1 MPPFYYTMG
10 NIMNELNVNNRQ
22 FLWCEKY
29 RPQTINECILPES
42 LKETFREFI
51 KSGQIPNFLF
61 SGTAG
66 VGKTTIAKALC
77 EEIGAEYLMINGSD
91 EGRSIDTL
99 RTTIRSFAS
108 TVSLTDA
115 RKIVIIDEA
124 DYTNAQSVQPA
135 LRGFIE
141 EFSSNCR
148 FILTCNFKNRIIEP
162 LHSRCTCIDFKL
174 DAKDKQQI
182 AASFFK
188 RAVTILKSENVE
200 FDPKVVVEL
209 VTKYF
214 PDYRRILNEL
224 QRYSVSGKI
233 NAGILVNASDE
244 TFTSL
249 LKMMKEKN
257 FTEVRKWVGVNI
269 DIDSTELFR
278 KLYDKSVEYIEVTSI
293 PQLVL
298 ILADYGYKNAF
309 VTDREINI
317 MAAMTEIMSS
327 CSFK

>member
-1 MPPFYYTMG
+1 
-10 NIMNELNVNNRQ
+10 MNELNVTDDQ
-22 FLWCEKY
+22 FLYVEKY
-29 RPQTINECILPES
+29 RPQTIDECILPES
-42 LKETFREFI
+42 LKETFKEFI
-51 KSGQIPNFLF
+51 KSGRVPNFLF

-77 EEIGAEYLMINGSD
+77 NEIGAEFLLINGSE
-91 EGRSIDTL
+91 EGRLIDTL
-99 RTTIRSFAS
+99 RTSIRGFAS
-108 TVSLTDA
+108 TVSLTDS
-115 RKIVIIDEA
+115 KKVVIIDEA
-124 DYTNAQSVQPA
+124 DYMNAQSIQPA

-162 LHSRCTCIDFKL
+162 LHSRCTCVDFKI
-174 DAKDKQQI
+174 DSKDKQQI

-188 RAVTILKSENVE
+188 RASTILKAENIE
-200 FDPKVVVEL
+200 FDQKVVAEL
-209 VTKYF
+209 VTKHF

-233 NAGILVNASDE
+233 DAGILVNTTDE
-244 TFTSL
+244 TFSPL
-249 LKMMKEKN
+249 LKMLKEKN
-257 FTEVRKWVGVNI
+257 FTEVRKWVGVNS
-269 DIDSTELFR
+269 DIESTELFR
-278 KLYDKSVEYIEVTSI
+278 RLYDKSVEYIEMTSI

-309 VTDREINI
+309 VTDREINT
-317 MAAMTEIMSS
+317 MACLTEVMSS